1 MPNPTANAPLLKPRW
16 WPIRGAIVAVA
27 IFSFCSFSVA
37 IEAKTL
43 PQLFPS
49 QTPDFFIIRSG
60 AVIALQGESPYEPE
74 IVQRMVAEQFPKD
87 KQLIENSAFFLPP
100 ATIAIYAPLAVLP
113 YPIAKV
119 AWAIVLALSSIAV
132 LQAFRIFGS
141 QWPISATEQLLPAIV
156 LLNYLTLAIVEL
168 GQTSMLF
175 VGCVVAG
182 QWCFERGRSFTS
194 GWWPHFYETLGAFL
208 WAIPFIKP
216 HLALSLLP
224 LAWYLGGW
232 KRPVLILA
240 MVAAMNSVGCL
251 MIGRSPLFLLEY
263 VQYLGS
269 THKGVIFN
277 RVESNPTV
285 ITSWNRLVFALGGP
299 LVELTAA
306 TTLAS
311 YLVWF
316 GIVAGRVAL
325 AGKFPRAAWAAA
337 VSAIAGVFCS
347 QVIIYELLLLV
358 LVIPWVRSLFANDFR
373 NRGWLAVGL
382 MCLQFIPVGTMDT
395 WFGVQFHHALGVA
408 LLAVLVLVGPITFNE
423 VKGE

>member
-194 GWWPHFYETLGAFL
+194 GWWP
-208 WAIPFIKP
+208 
-216 HLALSLLP
+216 
-224 LAWYLGGW
+224 
-232 KRPVLILA
+232 
-240 MVAAMNSVGCL
+240 
-251 MIGRSPLFLLEY
+251 
-263 VQYLGS
+263 
-269 THKGVIFN
+269 
-277 RVESNPTV
+277 
-285 ITSWNRLVFALGGP
+285 
-299 LVELTAA
+299 
-306 TTLAS
+306 
-311 YLVWF
+311 
-316 GIVAGRVAL
+316 
-325 AGKFPRAAWAAA
+325 
-337 VSAIAGVFCS
+337 
-347 QVIIYELLLLV
+347 
-358 LVIPWVRSLFANDFR
+358 
-373 NRGWLAVGL
+373 
-382 MCLQFIPVGTMDT
+382 
-395 WFGVQFHHALGVA
+395 
-408 LLAVLVLVGPITFNE
+408 
-423 VKGE
+423 

>member
-1 MPNPTANAPLLKPRW
+1 MAVIPATTPSHQPRW

-27 IFSFCSFSVA
+27 IFSFCAFSVA
-37 IEAKTL
+37 VEAKIL

-60 AVIALQGESPYEPE
+60 AVIALRGESPYEPE
-74 IVQRMVAEQFPKD
+74 IVQKMVAEQFPKD

-100 ATIAIYAPLAVLP
+100 ATIAIYAPLAALP

-119 AWAIVLALSSIAV
+119 AWAIVLTLSSIAV
-132 LQAFRIFGS
+132 LLVFRTFGS
-141 QWPISATEQLLPAIV
+141 LWPITTTEQLLPVIV
-156 LLNYLTLAIVEL
+156 LLNYVTLAIVEL
-168 GQTSMLF
+168 GQTSLLF
-175 VGCVVAG
+175 VGCVAAG
-182 QWCFERGRSFTS
+182 QWCFERGRSFIS
-194 GWWPHFYETLGAFL
+194 RRWPIICETLGAFL
-208 WAIPFIKP
+208 WAVPFIKP
-216 HLALSLLP
+216 HLALPLLP

-240 MVAAMNSVGCL
+240 MVVAMNSVGCL

-277 RVESNPTV
+277 RVGSNPTV
-285 ITSWNRLVFALGGP
+285 ITSWNSLLFALGGP
-299 LVELTAA
+299 LVELSAV
-306 TTLAS
+306 TTVAS

-325 AGKFPRAAWAAA
+325 AGKLPSTAWAAA
-337 VSAIAGVFCS
+337 ITAIAAVFCS

-358 LVIPWVRSLFANDFR
+358 LVIPWVRSLIANGYR
-373 NRGWLAVGL
+373 NRGWLAVCL
-382 MCLQFIPVGTMDT
+382 MCLQFIPVGTMDHY
-395 WFGVQFHHALGVA
+395 GVRFHHALGVVLLAA
-408 LLAVLVLVGPITFNE
+408 LLLVGPITCE
-423 VKGE
+423 KAKGE